1 MLRFNKNATHAS
13 HLRRSILSVRFNTR
27 PCGEETLLFSKFM
40 NIVMIPIFSWYTCF
54 EICLARRQFVESHLV
69 GFRVCYQ
76 HALVQ
81 VLCTVSAAVALRD
94 VFFNLCS
101 STDFLTL
108 LFLSALLVTYLLND
122 REAEARIL
130 NVMNLTIMILFF
142 FLWYFWI

>member
-1 MLRFNKNATHAS
+1 MHHISVDPFCLLDSTLDHAEKK
-13 HLRRSILSVRFNTR
+13 
-27 PCGEETLLFSKFM
+27 PSKFM

-94 VFFNLCS
+94 VFFL
-101 STDFLTL
+101 FML
-108 LFLSALLVTYLLND
+108 LYGLSYIALSLSPAGN
-122 REAEARIL
+122 IS
-130 NVMNLTIMILFF
+130 IK
-142 FLWYFWI
+142 